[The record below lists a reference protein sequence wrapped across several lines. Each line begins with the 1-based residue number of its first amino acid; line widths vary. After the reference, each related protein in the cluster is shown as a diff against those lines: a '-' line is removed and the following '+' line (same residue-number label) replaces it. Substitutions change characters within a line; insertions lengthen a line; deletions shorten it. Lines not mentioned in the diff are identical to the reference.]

1 MTAPIISAVITTFQ
15 RRVLVVGAIQSA
27 LAQTRPLDELI
38 VVDDGSTD
46 GTGEAIRRE
55 FGDRV
60 RYVWQHNAGVSA
72 ARNRGLAMARGQ
84 LLALLDSDDRWDA
97 DKTRLQSAWLE
108 EHPGYGMVLSDVAR
122 VDGDGRPIDV
132 LRRRAAIPEDGD
144 VLRWVLR
151 DPVLV
156 PASVMFRREVF
167 ESVGGFDAA
176 LATAEDLDFHLRVAR
191 DWKIG
196 VIEQPLVTAM
206 RGHDG
211 LSATAGSYADYVLV
225 FERFIPT
232 VRTRL
237 PAAMLGA
244 SLALACRRS
253 ARGLLQEGRWNEAWR
268 LVRRAWSVAPA
279 LGERAC
285 LLSLTPIAA
294 RRAAAHV
301 KRVLRAS

>member
-1 MTAPIISAVITTFQ
+1 MTAPTISAVITTFQ
-15 RRVLVVGAIQSA
+15 RRALVAEAIRSA
-27 LAQTRPLDELI
+27 LAQTQPVDELI
-38 VVDDGSTD
+38 VVDDGSSD
-46 GTGEAIRRE
+46 GTGEAIDRE
-55 FGDRV
+55 FGDRI
-60 RYVWQHNAGVSA
+60 RYVWQENAGVSA

-84 LLALLDSDDRWDA
+84 LLALLDSDDRWHA
-97 DKTRLQSAWLE
+97 DKNRLQSAWLE

-122 VDGDGRPIDV
+122 VDGEGRPIDI

-156 PASVMFRREVF
+156 PASAMFRREVI
-167 ESVGGFDAA
+167 ESVGGFDTT

-196 VIEQPLVTAM
+196 VIERPLVTAM

-232 VRTRL
+232 VGQRL
-237 PAAMLGA
+237 PSSVLGA
-244 SLALACRRS
+244 ALALACRRS
-253 ARGLLQEGRWNEAWR
+253 ARGLLQEGRWSEAWR
-268 LVRRAWSVAPA
+268 LIRRAWSVAPP
-279 LGERAC
+279 LRERLRLLC
-285 LLSLTPIAA
+285 LTSIAA
-294 RRAAAHV
+294 RRAAAQV

>member
-15 RRVLVVGAIQSA
+15 RRVLVVEAIRSA
-27 LAQTRPLDELI
+27 LAQTRPIDELI

-46 GTGEAIRRE
+46 GTGEVIRRE

-60 RYVWQHNAGVSA
+60 RYVWQDNAGVSA

-84 LLALLDSDDRWDA
+84 LLALLDSDDRWHA
-97 DKTRLQSAWLE
+97 DKSRLQSAWLAE
-108 EHPGYGMVLSDVAR
+108 RPGYGMVLSDVAR

-156 PASVMFRREVF
+156 PASAMFRREVF
-167 ESVGGFDAA
+167 ESVGGFDTA

-232 VRTRL
+232 VGARL
-237 PAAMLGA
+237 PAATLGA
-244 SLALACRRS
+244 ALALACRRS
-253 ARGLLQEGRWNEAWR
+253 ARGLLQEGRWSEAGS

-279 LGERAC
+279 LRERLR

-294 RRAAAHV
+294 RRAAGNV
-301 KRVLRAS
+301 RRVLRLS